1 MDFQDSPDEAAYR
14 ERVRRWL
21 EIHAPR
27 PDGSWRLT
35 DEAGD
40 PGRDFVAERAQ
51 PNVPW
56 KLRDE
61 AGRLEAARA
70 WQAVK
75 AGAGYARVS
84 WPTEWGGGGGTPIQQ
99 IIFSEEEARYD
110 VPTGFFGIGLGM
122 CIPTLL
128 KFADPGTI
136 QRFVPPALRGE
147 QIWCQLFS
155 EPAAGSDLA
164 GLRTRAVP
172 RAGEWV
178 INGQKVW
185 TTGAHYSDFGL
196 LLARTDVDV
205 PKHAG
210 LTMFWIDM
218 KSPGVTVRPIHQMTG
233 GADFNE
239 VYLTDVAVPDEQRLG
254 PAGGGWQ
261 VALVTLMNERLE
273 GAKDRGPTTQEIL
286 DLARSVPHGHGCVLD
301 DSGFRQRFARWYV
314 QAAGLKFTRFRT
326 MTALSRGQTPGPEA
340 SIGKLVAAS
349 RLQELSSWLIECQ
362 EQYGMICDT
371 SLAALQGALQRDYL
385 YAPGLRIAGGTDEIL
400 KNIIAERVLGLP
412 AEARADKGVA
422 FKDLPTGR

>member
-1 MDFQDSPDEAAYR
+1 
-14 ERVRRWL
+14 
-21 EIHAPR
+21 
-27 PDGSWRLT
+27 
-35 DEAGD
+35 
-40 PGRDFVAERAQ
+40 
-51 PNVPW
+51 
-56 KLRDE
+56 
-61 AGRLEAARA
+61 
-70 WQAVK
+70 
-75 AGAGYARVS
+75 
-84 WPTEWGGGGGTPIQQ
+84 
-99 IIFSEEEARYD
+99 
-110 VPTGFFGIGLGM
+110 
-122 CIPTLL
+122 
-128 KFADPGTI
+128 
-136 QRFVPPALRGE
+136 VPPALRGE

-164 GLRTRAVP
+164 SLRTRAVP

-196 LLARTDVDV
+196 LLARTDVYV

-239 VYLTDVAVPDEQRLG
+239 VYLTDVVVPDEQRLG

-286 DLARSVPHGHGCVLD
+286 DLARSVPLGAGRVLD
-301 DSGFRQRFARWYV
+301 DSGFRQRVARWYV
-314 QAAGLKFTRFRT
+314 QAAGLKFARFRT
-326 MTALSRGQTPGPEA
+326 MTALSRGQIPGPEA

-371 SLAALQGALQRDYL
+371 ALAALQGALQRDYL

-412 AEARADKGVA
+412 AEIRTDKGVA